1 MHLHAKISDV
11 RWKYVNTNMLIAR
24 NGTLVNLTDRC
35 EIFLNGSLKFNEGLK
50 RDSGIYT
57 VQQFSENGDCLSE
70 RRIELSILG
79 ELFEITANF
88 DICYNLKHNFSIRQ
102 GSFSTSIHIYVD

>member
-79 ELFEITANF
+79 ELFEITANL
-88 DICYNLKHNFSIRQ
+88 DICYNLKQFFNLSGKF
-102 GSFSTSIHIYVD
+102 

>member
-50 RDSGIYT
+50 RDSGNYT
-57 VQQFSENGDCLSE
+57 VQQYSDNGDFLSE
-70 RRIELSILG
+70 QHIELSILG
-79 ELFEITANF
+79 ELFEITANL
-88 DICYNLKHNFSIRQ
+88 DICYNLKQFFNLSGKF
-102 GSFSTSIHIYVD
+102 